1 LILVDSGILSLASGD
16 YSKQLENQVFVEL
29 LRRKL
34 DVGYWR
40 GNSSS
45 EVDFVINQNRKIT
58 LLQVAYSLSDQA
70 TFERETS
77 ALKEADGKLHA
88 DRLLIVV
95 NDGGEKDI
103 QIAGKRILVL
113 PAWKWLLGFT

>member
-1 LILVDSGILSLASGD
+1 
-16 YSKQLENQVFVEL
+16 
-29 LRRKL
+29 
-34 DVGYWR
+34 
-40 GNSSS
+40 
-45 EVDFVINQNRKIT
+45 VINQNRKIT